1 MAYCSQSDMNM
12 NRSSINCF
20 TPIYGPIPALSSH
33 RQIAQAALNKYP
45 GLCVDI
51 SLCRDHCKTRT
62 YTLEKLT
69 DIQTHTKK
77 KQEQQKQQFDY
88 CSCSKDKIEIVVL

>member
-69 DIQTHTKK
+69 DIQTHTHKNK
-77 KQEQQKQQFDY
+77 NNKNNSLTTVPAQKTRL
-88 CSCSKDKIEIVVL
+88 K

>member
-45 GLCVDI
+45 GLCVGI
-51 SLCRDHCKTRT
+51 SWCRDHCKTRT

-69 DIQTHTKK
+69 DIQTHTHKNK
-77 KQEQQKQQFDY
+77 NNKNNSLTTVPAQKTRL
-88 CSCSKDKIEIVVL
+88 K

>member
-69 DIQTHTKK
+69 DIQTRT
-77 KQEQQKQQFDY
+77 QKNKNNKNNSLITVPVQ
-88 CSCSKDKIEIVVL
+88 KTRLK

>member
-69 DIQTHTKK
+69 DIQTHT
-77 KQEQQKQQFDY
+77 QKNKNNKNNSLITVPVQ
-88 CSCSKDKIEIVVL
+88 KTRLK